1 MREILGK
8 LHQKED
14 LTPVEM
20 RTAMLAIMNGRVL
33 DADIRDFLL
42 GLNAKGFTV
51 DEITAA
57 AEVMRECV
65 VPVRTGCP
73 RVFDIVGTGG
83 DARHSF
89 NISTTAAFVIAAAG
103 VKVAKHGNRS
113 VSSLCGSADVL
124 EALGVNISMPHE
136 RLAACLEEAG
146 IVFLFAPGHHPAMKH
161 VASARKALGVKTI
174 FNILGPLTNPAFAT
188 HQMMGVYSYPLV
200 AQMAQVLKNLGAA
213 RVVVVHSADGLDEVS
228 TASKTFVTELDGGSL
243 RSYEVIPE
251 TFGLPRAME
260 ADFKGGDKDVN
271 ARILRSI
278 LEGEKGHRRDIVLM
292 NAAFGLYAAGA
303 APSPAQGVTL
313 ARVLI
318 DGGAALEKL
327 EQLREFTN
335 RAG

>member
-1 MREILGK
+1 MREILEK
-8 LHQKED
+8 LHHKQD

-20 RTAMLAIMNGRVL
+20 RAAMVAIMNGRVL

-200 AQMAQVLKNLGAA
+200 AQMAQVLRNLGAA

-243 RSYEVIPE
+243 HSYEVIPE

-278 LEGEKGHRRDIVLM
+278 LEGEKGPRRDIVLM
-292 NAAFGLYAAGA
+292 NAAFGLYTAGA
-303 APSPAQGVTL
+303 AASPAQGIIL
-313 ARVLI
+313 ARAMI
-318 DGGAALEKL
+318 DGGAALGKL
-327 EQLREFTN
+327 EQLKEFTN
-335 RAG
+335 RAC

>member
-1 MREILGK
+1 MREILEK
-8 LHQKED
+8 LHHKQD

-20 RTAMLAIMNGRVL
+20 RAAMVAIMNGRVL

-243 RSYEVIPE
+243 HSYEVFPE

-278 LEGEKGHRRDIVLM
+278 LEGEKGPRRDIVLM
-292 NAAFGLYAAGA
+292 NAAFGLYTAGA
-303 APSPAQGVTL
+303 AASPAQGIIL
-313 ARVLI
+313 ARAMI
-318 DGGAALEKL
+318 DGGAALGKL
-327 EQLREFTN
+327 EQLKEFTN
-335 RAG
+335 RAC